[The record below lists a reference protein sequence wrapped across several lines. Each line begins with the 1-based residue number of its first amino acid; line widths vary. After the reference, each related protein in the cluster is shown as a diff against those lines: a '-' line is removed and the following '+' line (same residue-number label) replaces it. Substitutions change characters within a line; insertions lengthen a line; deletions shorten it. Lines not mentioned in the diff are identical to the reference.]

1 MLNVVIVVVAV
12 LLGGYLAFSKR
23 LGGSS
28 SWQATVTP
36 LASIMG
42 SGFLVSAP
50 LLAGIVG
57 NLAVFAD
64 KTIFDFF
71 VYVVTQVIM
80 PTGGILVAVFAGWV
94 VKRQVS
100 ADELFNGEEPL
111 VYKVWLFI
119 MRFIAPILLAMV
131 LYDVAT
137 Q

>member
-1 MLNVVIVVVAV
+1 MSLGAALSFSV
-12 LLGGYLAFSKR
+12 LSDFRIL
-23 LGGSS
+23 
-28 SWQATVTP
+28 
-36 LASIMG
+36 
-42 SGFLVSAP
+42 
-50 LLAGIVG
+50 G

-94 VKRQVS
+94 VKRQFS